1 MKFYRAAPL
10 NAIPAGQADPGGAG
24 PGGSAEL
31 GGAVIAIRLADLVSP
46 AGLAAKAGRT
56 ALVVAGTPR
65 IRAGEQLVFVKV
77 AAVAPA
83 VVRRDGKVQAGGHPA
98 DHARLGALEQQLD
111 ELAGPGVIDEI
122 AAQATLEGKVKGKA
136 RRSMT
141 AASAI
146 RATVLMALTPDADYA
161 GVLSA
166 VFGDL
171 VLVPWQRP
179 FQVPTPKVLGTWRA
193 TLGPAPLARLQT
205 RLLAA
210 VGGEHRD
217 RDYRA
222 VRVGELRLGSIDGSV
237 TRVPDTPANRKAF
250 GSAGTADDSG
260 PYPQVRDLLAGDAS
274 TRATLAV
281 VSGPSGGAKAEG
293 EQRLLDTMITRHP
306 EVFTSDRIWVL
317 DRNFPGADR
326 VARMLATGTHVLIRV
341 KSDLA
346 LPRTGGFLPDGSYYS
361 YLTGGGGRW
370 CLKVRVIEYHVTVD
384 GQDVPEMFCLITDL
398 HDHAAY
404 PAAQLAG
411 AYAWRWTGS
420 ETALKEAKSAIAG
433 AGPSAG
439 PILRSGTPALITQ
452 EHAAWICG
460 TELVRALAR
469 AAARQAAP
477 ARKGRLAG
485 QPVQPRHISFTAAR
499 RAGLDG
505 TRSGAATASLPPAIT
520 AALHHGTLHDLGKRR
535 VITGRNRHRDRKTKT
550 RPAFPAAGRAITTR
564 TAAAHVSVCATAAA

>member
-1 MKFYRAAPL
+1 VKFYRAAPPD
-10 NAIPAGQADPGGAG
+10 AIPAGRGNPAGAAPGA
-24 PGGSAEL
+24 PAEL
-31 GGAVIAIRLADLVSP
+31 GGALIAIRLADLVSP
-46 AGLAAKAGRT
+46 AGPAAKAGRT

-65 IRAGEQLVFVKV
+65 IRAAEQLVFVKV
-77 AAVAPA
+77 VAVAPA

-122 AAQATLEGKVKGKA
+122 AAQATLGGKVKGKA

-141 AASAI
+141 AAAAI
-146 RATVLMALTPDADYA
+146 RATVLMALMPDADYA
-161 GVLSA
+161 GVLAA

-193 TLGPAPLARLQT
+193 ALGPAPLARLQA
-205 RLLAA
+205 LVLAA

-217 RDYRA
+217 HDYRA
-222 VRVGELRLGSIDGSV
+222 VHVGELHLGSIDGSV
-237 TRVPDTPANRKAF
+237 TRVPDTPACRRAF

-281 VSGPSGGAKAEG
+281 VSGPSGGPKAEG
-293 EQRLLDTMITRHP
+293 EQTLLDTMITRYP

-346 LPRTGGFLPDGSYYS
+346 LPRTGGFLPDGSYCS

-404 PAAQLAG
+404 PAAQLAA

-439 PILRSGTPALITQ
+439 PILRSRTPELIDQ

-485 QPVQPRHISFTAAR
+485 QPVQPRHVSFTAAR
-499 RAGLDG
+499 RAGLDS

-535 VITGRNRHRDRKTKT
+535 VVTGRNRHRDRKIKT
-550 RPAFPAAGRAITTR
+550 RPAFPAAGRGVATR
-564 TAAAHVSVCATAAA
+564 TAAAQVSVCAPVAA